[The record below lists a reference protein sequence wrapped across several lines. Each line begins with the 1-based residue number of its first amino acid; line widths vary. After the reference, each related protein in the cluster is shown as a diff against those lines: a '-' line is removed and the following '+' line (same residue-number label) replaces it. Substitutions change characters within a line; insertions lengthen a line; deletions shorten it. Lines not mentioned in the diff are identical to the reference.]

1 MMQAYTEEQRNELIA
16 FNKEKLA
23 GLKFA
28 VKQHALKSVRDE
40 LQKELATTEIALVA
54 LEAKPVGYGMQRKDN
69 ATFGSWLKPKHL
81 VKENLIYRPAPLY
94 LAQPVTATA
103 IPSGWKLVP
112 LEPTEDMII
121 RGFES
126 APNVIFS
133 DPVALE
139 EYQEMSGC
147 QQAAHR
153 AKLCYAAMLEAAPE
167 VE

>member
-1 MMQAYTEEQRNELIA
+1 MQAYTEEQRNELIA

-28 VKQHALKSVRDE
+28 VKQHALKSVRGE

-94 LAQPVTATA
+94 LAQPVVAPA
-103 IPSGWKLVP
+103 VPDGWKLVP
-112 LEPTEDMII
+112 VIAFPSQWAAGQKAFD
-121 RGFES
+121 S
-126 APNVIFS
+126 AGMNKV
-133 DPVALE
+133 DAVYKAMVA
-139 EYQEMSGC
+139 
-147 QQAAHR
+147 
-153 AKLCYAAMLEAAPE
+153 AAPE

>member
-1 MMQAYTEEQRNELIA
+1 MMEAYTEEQRNELIA

-28 VKQHALKSVRDE
+28 VKQHALKSVREE

-94 LAQPVTATA
+94 LAQPVVTPAVPDEAFIDKVCLTAA
-103 IPSGWKLVP
+103 GIFGQDDPDKAQDIVNR
-112 LEPTEDMII
+112 I
-121 RGFES
+121 R
-126 APNVIFS
+126 
-133 DPVALE
+133 
-139 EYQEMSGC
+139 
-147 QQAAHR
+147 
-153 AKLCYAAMLEAAPE
+153 AMLAAAPE